1 MSDEQETTTKKGFWQ
16 TLPGIIT
23 GIAGILTA
31 ATGLFLAIN
40 NFKSASAKPEDSTGQ
55 VKSIDKVPETSQP
68 PHQEIITVGMAEKLT
83 TDFLTAFKNKDI
95 DGLMVLLSVPFFNDH
110 NIQTDLG
117 DIRAKFQANWQ
128 EKGNNPFPE
137 IRSIKVKTV
146 KEWKDQGVLDSRDR
160 NLHALNISDDDY
172 YAGVEFDHDGLA
184 IAFRK
189 VDGKLKIAGIWD

>member
-40 NFKSASAKPEDSTGQ
+40 NFKSAAAKPDGSTGQ
-55 VKSIDKVPETSQP
+55 VKSTDKVPETSQP

-83 TDFLTAFKNKDI
+83 TDFLTAFKNRDI
-95 DGLMVLLSVPFFNDH
+95 DGLMILLSVPFFNDH

-137 IRSIKVKTV
+137 IRS
-146 KEWKDQGVLDSRDR
+146 
-160 NLHALNISDDDY
+160 
-172 YAGVEFDHDGLA
+172 
-184 IAFRK
+184 
-189 VDGKLKIAGIWD
+189 